1 MSSESLI
8 KLAKILKTDR
18 DYLLKIEN
26 HLSAL
31 TGKEKILEKVAE
43 ENDSAIFSRFS
54 ILGIQKDAKAV
65 DVYDAIISKIEA
77 DNHFIFEAL
86 GRPSLQNID
95 DYKKTLEVIRKIIG
109 YPRGLFLKKE
119 KAAEF
124 LENEPPQKI
133 MDFLGYKNVKDM
145 LAKEDLFQIYS
156 ALRFIE
162 GNDWLNNVF
171 FKQYEGLKPE
181 DFEER
186 NIEIGVLPLKWNQI
200 SSEFVKKKWHNIS
213 HLKEMGFIFII
224 PVSLGISGEL
234 LRMISLVFH
243 YLNEIPFYSNMFQK
257 IKEIPETFSSNFIS
271 LLRGDVLDR
280 KIQEGEKTLW
290 YVIQRYLA
298 KDDENEWRLF
308 VPHINP
314 EAMHWVRA
322 HKNIADLGKLFGNG
336 NGELAFWENTDFV
349 GDYFKD
355 EVGEDVLVSFNLVDA
370 AMSLVERKARIKY
383 VYHQREALW
392 NKIFSSYFSFS
403 EMENFC
409 KDYLLQGYFEV

>member
-1 MSSESLI
+1 MPPSLI

-171 FKQYEGLKPE
+171 FKQYEALKPE